1 MCNLGF
7 KVIHETKKTGQHDDG
22 TNKRETKEHK

>member
-22 TNKRETKEHK
+22 TNKKRNKRT